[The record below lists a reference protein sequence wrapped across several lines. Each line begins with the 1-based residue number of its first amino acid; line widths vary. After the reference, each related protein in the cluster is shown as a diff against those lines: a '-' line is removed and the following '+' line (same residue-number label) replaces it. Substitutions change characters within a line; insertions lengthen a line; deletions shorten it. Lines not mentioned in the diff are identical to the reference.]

1 MGRAEGAEET
11 LGVGRYAG
19 KAFEETVGWARPVTH
34 ISSHFAT
41 VVVMCFSKSA

>member
-19 KAFEETVGWARPVTH
+19 KIVESRVMARPVTH